1 MKPTF
6 STYLKAAFNARPFG
20 MFVAPN
26 WIGLAAFGLL
36 GLTNPGFWLIG
47 AGVELT
53 YLFGLATNKRFQ
65 RAVGARQS
73 AGSDQEWKARQD
85 ALIGRLSDTDQ
96 ARYVAFA
103 ARCRTILD
111 LFEQHDPSGSSV
123 ETQGENLGRLAWVYL
138 RLLLAR
144 RAMSRVLKEPT
155 LGETQELESRLAKLH
170 AQLGDQTLT
179 DELRRSLASQ
189 AEILEQRVTQRREGR
204 EKLDFLE
211 AEIMRIQEQVELLR
225 EQAALSADADG
236 LSARLDEITGSLG
249 GASQWITDQQKLYGT
264 LDDLLQEPP
273 PSSARVLVREKG
285 ESRSSR
291 GAR

>member
-1 MKPTF
+1 MKPSF
-6 STYLKAAFNARPFG
+6 LSYLKAAFNARPFG

-26 WIGLAAFGLL
+26 WVGIAAFGFL

-47 AGVELT
+47 AGLELT
-53 YLFGLATNKRFQ
+53 YLFGLATNQRFQ
-65 RAVGARQS
+65 RAINSRQNS
-73 AGSDQEWKARQD
+73 GTDLEWKQRQD
-85 ALIGRLSDTDQ
+85 ALIARLSDTDQ

-111 LFEQHDPSGSSV
+111 LFQQHDPSGASV
-123 ETQGENLGRLAWVYL
+123 ETQGENLGRLTWVYL
-138 RLLLAR
+138 KLLLAR

-155 LGETQELESRLAKLH
+155 LGETSELESRLAQLRH
-170 AQLGDQTLT
+170 QLGDPVLG
-179 DELRRSLASQ
+179 DELRRSLSSQ
-189 AEILEQRVTQRREGR
+189 AEILEQRVTQRRDGR

-236 LSARLDEITGSLG
+236 LSSRLDEITGSLG
-249 GASQWITDQQKLYGT
+249 GASQWITDQQKMYGS

-273 PSSARVLVREKG
+273 PSSARGILKEGMNGPKKG
-285 ESRSSR
+285 RR
-291 GAR
+291 